1 MENRKEQIDTLL
13 KKMVEAKPFELF
25 NQIDETNKGMGFIL
39 GFLYKTKGDV
49 YSIDIANAL
58 DVSTARIAV
67 LLKKLEASE
76 LIIKSKCLCDA
87 RKIKVSLT
95 DKGILKTEEAIE
107 FLYSYFD
114 KILSVVTIDEF
125 NEFIRISEKIQN
137 AIKLY

>member
-95 DKGILKTEEAIE
+95 EKGILKTEEAIE

>member
-58 DVSTARIAV
+58 DESTARIAV

-95 DKGILKTEEAIE
+95 EKGILKTEEDIE
-107 FLYSYFD
+107 FLY
-114 KILSVVTIDEF
+114 
-125 NEFIRISEKIQN
+125 
-137 AIKLY
+137 

>member
-76 LIIKSKCLCDA
+76 LIIKSKCLSDA

-95 DKGILKTEEAIE
+95 EKGILKTEEAIE

>member
-1 MENRKEQIDTLL
+1 MENRKEQINTLL

-76 LIIKSKCLCDA
+76 LIIKSKCSSDA

-95 DKGILKTEEAIE
+95 EKGILKTEEAIE

-125 NEFIRISEKIQN
+125 NEFIRISEKIKN